1 MLLAAVMV
9 IAFPSILGDAVVS
22 TATGGKGAVM
32 ERAGAR
38 RSRTFWGAL
47 RLAVVA
53 AALCGFAAALAV
65 PAGAGQ
71 TAPVAAEPAATA
83 QARAA
88 ARPLV
93 VLIGGLSSQVRS
105 RADDPDGGVWK
116 LVKRRLEAAGYAVYP
131 AATRPGAK
139 AHESPD
145 FIDSESG
152 DWRESAARL
161 DRQLIDE
168 GYGRRPVILVGHSMG
183 GLIARAYAGTW
194 RNLDSGCAPLGIV
207 QLGTPNAGAE
217 VADLALGP
225 LHSDAADK
233 LADDA
238 YMAAFNAAFSN
249 GDGLPIYRIA
259 GSYFPKSADA
269 LSRTAPGLRLVWT
282 AIYAV
287 YGAAPND
294 SVVTVASVRGGPT
307 NGWRGCATFKAV
319 HADSAWLSSFR
330 AAAGC
335 VLPYRSG
342 TKGGAA
348 IDAQIM
354 RKIIADVRG
363 VGAGGA
369 TSRRRVAARLVTLR

>member
-1 MLLAAVMV
+1 
-9 IAFPSILGDAVVS
+9 
-22 TATGGKGAVM
+22 M
-32 ERAGAR
+32 EAAGAR
-38 RSRTFWGAL
+38 RSRPFRRAL
-47 RLAVVA
+47 RLVVVA
-53 AALCGFAAALAV
+53 AALCVFAAAVAV
-65 PAGAGQ
+65 PAGAGRA
-71 TAPVAAEPAATA
+71 APAE
-83 QARAA
+83 ARAA
-88 ARPLV
+88 AGPLV
-93 VLIGGLSSQVRS
+93 VLIGGLGSQVPS
-105 RADDPDGGVWK
+105 REDDPRGGVWK

-183 GLIARAYAGTW
+183 GLIARAYAGAW
-194 RNLDSGCAPLGIV
+194 RTLDSGCAPLGIV
-207 QLGTPNAGAE
+207 QLGTPNTGAE
-217 VADLALGP
+217 VADLAIGP
-225 LHSDAADK
+225 FHSDAADK

-238 YMAAFNAAFSN
+238 YMAAFNAELGN
-249 GDGLPIYRIA
+249 GDALPIYRIA
-259 GSYFPKSADA
+259 GSYFPRSAAA
-269 LSRTAPGLRLVWT
+269 LSRTAPGLRVVWT
-282 AIYAV
+282 AIYSV

-330 AAAGC
+330 DAAGC

-348 IDAQIM
+348 IDGQIVH
-354 RKIIADVRG
+354 KIIADVRG
-363 VGAGGA
+363 IRAGGA
-369 TSRRRVAARLVTLR
+369 QSP

>member
-1 MLLAAVMV
+1 MV
-9 IAFPSILGDAVVS
+9 W
-22 TATGGKGAVM
+22 
-32 ERAGAR
+32 RAM
-38 RSRTFWGAL
+38 
-47 RLAVVA
+47 RLVVVA
-53 AALCGFAAALAV
+53 AALCVFTAAVAV
-65 PAGAGQ
+65 PAGADR
-71 TAPVAAEPAATA
+71 TAPVAAEPAAPA

-93 VLIGGLSSQVRS
+93 VLIGGLGS
-105 RADDPDGGVWK
+105 RVPSREDDPRGGVWK

-131 AATRPGAK
+131 AATRPGAR

-161 DRQLIDE
+161 DRQLVDE
-168 GYGRRPVILVGHSMG
+168 GHGGRPVILVGHSMG
-183 GLIARAYAGTW
+183 GLIARAYAGLW
-194 RNLDSGCAPLGIV
+194 RTLDSGCAPLGIV

-217 VADLALGP
+217 VADLAIGP
-225 LHSDAADK
+225 FTSDAADK

-238 YMAAFNAAFSN
+238 SMAAFNAAFRN
-249 GDGLPIYRIA
+249 GEGLSIYRIA

-269 LSRTAPGLRLVWT
+269 LSRTAPGLRVVWT
-282 AIYAV
+282 AIYSV
-287 YGAAPND
+287 YGAAPSD

-319 HADSAWLSSFR
+319 HADSAWLSAFR
-330 AAAGC
+330 DAAGC

-354 RKIIADVRG
+354 HKIIADVRG
-363 VGAGGA
+363 IRAGGGK
-369 TSRRRVAARLVTLR
+369 SP